1 MFLLVKTVKQRH
13 NKYLVIDFI
22 QNIYIKKKSMYN
34 NKISYEHRLN
44 KLNIFKAI

>member
-22 QNIYIKKKSMYN
+22 QNIYKKKSMYN

-44 KLNIFKAI
+44 KLNI